1 MDVRVEV
8 KDSYRTG
15 REDGMQYQKKK
26 KKKRCPNQSRRRCRR
41 RDAAVGCLVRY
52 ALVPDVLLLEHTL
65 VDTGACDSAS
75 CRTRLGGGDQR
86 GWRPILSLKVNT
98 FILN

>member
-15 REDGMQYQKKK
+15 RDDGMRW
-26 KKKRCPNQSRRRCRR
+26 RCPNQSRRRCRR

-65 VDTGACDSAS
+65 VA
-75 CRTRLGGGDQR
+75 
-86 GWRPILSLKVNT
+86 I
-98 FILN
+98 